1 MGMHM
6 FTLDQHTI
14 AVQRALLT
22 CAARHALEIGGGTVP
37 LLANAVTLNAPDGDT
52 IPLTL
57 AAARGM
63 IPHLSVISAAIF
75 GVAHG
80 TTSSTGDFVDEI
92 VVREGDLDEAIACY
106 SCRSR
111 NLHGLILRWYHIC

>member
-1 MGMHM
+1 M

-63 IPHLSVISAAIF
+63 IPHLSVIAAAIF
-75 GVAHG
+75 GVFRS
-80 TTSSTGDFVDEI
+80 TTFSVGNLVDEI
-92 VVREGDLDEAIACY
+92 VVCEGDLDGAMACY
-106 SCRSR
+106 SCRSC
-111 NLHGLILRWYHIC
+111 NLHTLIL